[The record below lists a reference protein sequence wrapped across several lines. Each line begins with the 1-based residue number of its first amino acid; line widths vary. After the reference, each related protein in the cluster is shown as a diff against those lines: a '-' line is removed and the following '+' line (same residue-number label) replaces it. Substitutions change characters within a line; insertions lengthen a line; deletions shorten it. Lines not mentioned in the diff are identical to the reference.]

1 MAVPRKI
8 IKTLPLVPKKELYP
22 RREQLLEYINED
34 GTYLPKSILHA
45 DLDRGML
52 DFVKDELRLVVDGQL
67 VPSIDL
73 IITTQNWAQFTE
85 TWNFQDL
92 NGNAVPPFVTTVRQ
106 PEVKYGSNPSLFYN
120 IPNRKEFIYAAVP
133 TWDGTRKGVDV
144 YKIPQPVPVDITYN
158 VKIICNRMR
167 ELNQFNKI
175 VMQKF
180 TSRQAY
186 TFIKGH
192 YIPII
197 LNDVSDESEMSVD
210 KRKYYIQNY
219 TFLMMGFLMDEEE
232 FIVAPGI
239 TRALTMVE
247 VAGQTGAR
255 KAKGE
260 PPRPN
265 NFDLNFR
272 YVVGNSGLTET
283 FAYTADIVL
292 GETYNVDSYS
302 VYINGDYVGD
312 DISTIQ
318 ISTGDI
324 LNLNVVKSDGTKE
337 SIIESEVF
345 LV

>member
-22 RREQLLEYINED
+22 RREQLLDYIKED
-34 GTYLPKSILHA
+34 GTYLPKGILHA

-52 DFVKDELRLVVDGQL
+52 DFVKDDLRLVVDGQL

-337 SIIESEVF
+337 SIIESEAF

>member
-52 DFVKDELRLVVDGQL
+52 DFVKDDLRLVVDGQL

-337 SIIESEVF
+337 SIIESEAF

>member
-1 MAVPRKI
+1 
-8 IKTLPLVPKKELYP
+8 
-22 RREQLLEYINED
+22 
-34 GTYLPKSILHA
+34 
-45 DLDRGML
+45 ML
-52 DFVKDELRLVVDGQL
+52 CR
-67 VPSIDL
+67 
-73 IITTQNWAQFTE
+73 
-85 TWNFQDL
+85 
-92 NGNAVPPFVTTVRQ
+92 
-106 PEVKYGSNPSLFYN
+106 
-120 IPNRKEFIYAAVP
+120 
-133 TWDGTRKGVDV
+133 
-144 YKIPQPVPVDITYN
+144 
-158 VKIICNRMR
+158 
-167 ELNQFNKI
+167 
-175 VMQKF
+175 
-180 TSRQAY
+180 RQAY

-337 SIIESEVF
+337 SIIESEAF

>member
-52 DFVKDELRLVVDGQL
+52 DFVKDDLRLVVDGQL

-232 FIVAPGI
+232 FIVAPWEKH
-239 TRALTMVE
+239 TMLIP
-247 VAGQTGAR
+247 TL
-255 KAKGE
+255 
-260 PPRPN
+260 
-265 NFDLNFR
+265 F
-272 YVVGNSGLTET
+272 
-283 FAYTADIVL
+283 I
-292 GETYNVDSYS
+292 
-302 VYINGDYVGD
+302 
-312 DISTIQ
+312 
-318 ISTGDI
+318 
-324 LNLNVVKSDGTKE
+324 
-337 SIIESEVF
+337 
-345 LV
+345 

>member
-272 YVVGNSGLTET
+272 YVVVNSGLTET

>member
-52 DFVKDELRLVVDGQL
+52 DFVKDDLRLVVDGQL

-175 VMQKF
+175 IMQKF

-186 TFIKGH
+186 TFVKGH

-272 YVVGNSGLTET
+272 YVVGNSALTET

-292 GETYNVDSYS
+292 GQTYNVDSYS

-337 SIIESEVF
+337 SVIESEAF